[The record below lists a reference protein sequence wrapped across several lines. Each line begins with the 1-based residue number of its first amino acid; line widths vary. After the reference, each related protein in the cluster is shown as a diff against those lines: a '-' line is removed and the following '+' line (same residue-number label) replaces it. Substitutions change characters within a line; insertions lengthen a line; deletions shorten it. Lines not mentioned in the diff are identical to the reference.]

1 VSRQKKDR
9 APLRGIKSHFHQSLG
24 VPEEDFFLVGGP
36 QSFRGMAGLL
46 DKPKEDQAN
55 RSRIR
60 TAVEGAAHLRRV
72 HEESATALV

>member
-1 VSRQKKDR
+1 MSRQKKDR
-9 APLRGIKSHFHQSLG
+9 APLRGIINRLAL
-24 VPEEDFFLVGGP
+24 PEEDFFLVGGP

-72 HEESATALV
+72 HEESATALA